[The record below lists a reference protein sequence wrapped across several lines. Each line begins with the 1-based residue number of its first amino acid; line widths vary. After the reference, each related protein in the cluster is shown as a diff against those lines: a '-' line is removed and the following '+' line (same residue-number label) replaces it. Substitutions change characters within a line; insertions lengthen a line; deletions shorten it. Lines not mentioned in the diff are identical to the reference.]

1 MTTYTENC
9 SRSIGSRSI
18 AGHPAGVLEILTQRF
33 HQWMQNQQLK
43 SQVAQERRQLLEMS
57 DDMLQDIGI
66 SWAQAETEAMRT
78 EMPIGRLLQG
88 NC

>member
-9 SRSIGSRSI
+9 SRSI
-18 AGHPAGVLEILTQRF
+18 AGQPAGALDILTQSFR
-33 HQWMQNQQLK
+33 QWMKNQRLK

-66 SWAQAETEAMRT
+66 SWAEAETEAMRT
-78 EMPIGRLLQG
+78 GIPTGRLPRG